1 MKQKRVEQSFKAKAF
16 DELFDDLFG
25 LVRVAANA
33 VCTVIITD
41 ILVLVIIAPKRRV
54 STLQRHVWNA

>member
-33 VCTVIITD
+33 DCT
-41 ILVLVIIAPKRRV
+41 
-54 STLQRHVWNA
+54 Q